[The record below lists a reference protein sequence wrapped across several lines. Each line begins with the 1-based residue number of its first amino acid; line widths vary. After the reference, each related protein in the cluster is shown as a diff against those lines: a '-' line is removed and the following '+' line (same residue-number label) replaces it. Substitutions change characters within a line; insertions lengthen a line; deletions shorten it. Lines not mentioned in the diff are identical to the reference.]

1 MSINSN
7 AVHLPVRPVGLLTEA
22 EYTERHRQMRRLAA
36 TGFPVSNQL
45 NAALGGL
52 LSSAVMGPGP
62 GVIQEPED
70 VRQEIRVDIE
80 ADQGI
85 AMNVTHA
92 FIMSPQYIV
101 GATDAIARLIEGQV
115 TKAKMRIV
123 HGINAHRTGHLCLI
137 QR

>member
-1 MSINSN
+1 MSMNVNVSSN
-7 AVHLPVRPVGLLTEA
+7 QQPVRPVGLLTEA
-22 EYTERHRQMRRLAA
+22 EYTERHRQMRRLAGA
-36 TGFPVSNQL
+36 AFPVSNQL

-62 GVIQEPED
+62 GVIQEPEN

-92 FIMSPQYIV
+92 FIMSP
-101 GATDAIARLIEGQV
+101 
-115 TKAKMRIV
+115 
-123 HGINAHRTGHLCLI
+123 
-137 QR
+137 